1 MSDAQPEPARRSTG
15 PYHHGALRAAL
26 IAGAREILRERGH
39 DAFSLNELARR
50 IGVSPA
56 AAYRHFENR
65 EALLRAVSFE
75 GYEELHAALTVPM
88 PPGLDPGGRVIEMG
102 VRYVAFSADNA
113 DLFLTMFRYRPVRPD
128 ETVTVDAFAPL
139 MEAVAAAQTAGQ
151 LPAGDTRQVALVIW
165 TSLHGLTVLYLN
177 GALTAL
183 GLIGDPYDATRA
195 NLRIQFPG
203 LAP

>member
-1 MSDAQPEPARRSTG
+1 MSDAQLEPARRSAG

-75 GYEELHAALTVPM
+75 GYEELHAALTRPM
-88 PPGLDPGGRVIEMG
+88 AAGLDPGSRVIEIG

-113 DLFLTMFRYRPVRPD
+113 DLFLTMFRYRPIRPG

-139 MEAVAAAQTAGQ
+139 MEAVGAAQATGQ
-151 LPAGDTRQVALVIW
+151 LPAGETRQIALVIW

-183 GLIGDPYDATRA
+183 GLIESPYEAARTS
-195 NLRIQFPG
+195 LQIQFPG
-203 LAP
+203 LKP